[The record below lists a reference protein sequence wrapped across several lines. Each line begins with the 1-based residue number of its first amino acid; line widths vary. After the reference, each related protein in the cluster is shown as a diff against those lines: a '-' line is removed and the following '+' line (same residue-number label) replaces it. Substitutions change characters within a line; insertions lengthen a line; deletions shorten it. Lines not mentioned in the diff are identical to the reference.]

1 MEDKILVIT
10 SSILD
15 QGALP
20 ESRRAGHG
28 PLSVVSDLIDLGVN
42 LVPVPNISK
51 HFDLYRKD
59 ITKEEYTEEAY
70 QKYIKSHLVPLVN
83 EVMERVRNGAT
94 FLGILSYGA
103 DETQRVEPES
113 SPIMIELFRL
123 FDRNCM
129 LTPYYE
135 IKENLPPEEMELIIS
150 EIAVSL
156 SI

>member
-1 MEDKILVIT
+1 MKDKILVIT

-15 QGALP
+15 QGSLSK
-20 ESRRAGHG
+20 ENETSHG
-28 PLSVVSDLIDLGVN
+28 PLPVVSDLISLNIN
-42 LVPVPNISK
+42 LIPVPNIEK
-51 HFDLYRKD
+51 HFELYRKD
-59 ITKEEYTEEAY
+59 ITKEDFSEESY

-94 FLGILSYGA
+94 FLGILSYDA
-103 DETQRVEPES
+103 DKSQRVEPET

-129 LTPYYE
+129 LTPYFE
-135 IKENLPPEEMELIIS
+135 IKENLPPEEMDLIIS

>member
-10 SSILD
+10 SSMLD
-15 QGALP
+15 QGVLP
-20 ESRRAGHG
+20 KEKQTAQG
-28 PLSVVSDLIDLGVN
+28 PLPVVADLIDLGIN
-42 LVPVPNISK
+42 LVPVPNIQK
-51 HFDLYRKD
+51 HFELFRKD
-59 ITKEEYTEEAY
+59 VTKEDFSEEAY

-103 DETQRVEPES
+103 DESQRVEPES

-135 IKENLPPEEMELIIS
+135 IKENLPAEEMELIIS

>member
-1 MEDKILVIT
+1 MEDRILVIT

-15 QGALP
+15 QGSLSN
-20 ESRRAGHG
+20 ENQTSHG
-28 PLSVVSDLIDLGVN
+28 PLSVISDLIALNIN
-42 LVPVPNISK
+42 LVPVPNIEK
-51 HFDLYRKD
+51 HFELYRKD
-59 ITKEEYTEEAY
+59 ITKEDFSEESY
-70 QKYIKSHLVPLVN
+70 QKYIKSHLAPLVN

-103 DETQRVEPES
+103 DKTQRVEPET

-123 FDRNCM
+123 FDRNCI
-129 LTPYYE
+129 LTPYFE

-156 SI
+156 NI

>member
-20 ESRRAGHG
+20 ENRRAGHG

-94 FLGILSYGA
+94 FLGILSYAQMKPSGSN
-103 DETQRVEPES
+103 P
-113 SPIMIELFRL
+113 
-123 FDRNCM
+123 
-129 LTPYYE
+129 
-135 IKENLPPEEMELIIS
+135 K
-150 EIAVSL
+150 AVPS
-156 SI
+156 